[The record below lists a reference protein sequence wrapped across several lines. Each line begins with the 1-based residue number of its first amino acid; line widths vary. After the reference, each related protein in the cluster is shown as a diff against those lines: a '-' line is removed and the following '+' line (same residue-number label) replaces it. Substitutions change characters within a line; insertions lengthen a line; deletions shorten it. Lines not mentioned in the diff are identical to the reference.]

1 VLVLFV
7 TLPPGSVVQ
16 SAAYDVGGV
25 SMIAASIW
33 SIARRRPDSWRPWL
47 LMAVGQA
54 AFVGG
59 DVIWTGELVMGIDP
73 FPSVADV
80 AYLSGYPLLALG
92 LGLAIRSRVR
102 GGDHAGILDAAI
114 LATGVSV
121 VWWTG
126 VLAPL
131 AAETEL
137 AAVEFWVS
145 LAYPLS
151 DILLIGMALALLT
164 TPGARTAS
172 FRLLMLSLLTML
184 AADVNFN
191 VLSLAGTYEDGGL
204 ADSLWL
210 IAYIAFACAAV
221 HPGMDSVFDPR
232 PVAVALLG
240 RVRLTLLACAMLVGP
255 LILAVEQAG
264 AGAIVVVV
272 AVATALLSMLVLLRL
287 AGMVRHL
294 SSDIERRIFLEAQL
308 SFQALHDPLT
318 GLGNRRRF
326 MSALGDALAG
336 KKGAAVLFIDLDDFK
351 NVNDDL
357 GHDAGDAFL
366 RSVGQRLV
374 TGVRPGDVAC
384 RIGGDEFA
392 VLLPAT
398 RSEEEAEAVGDRLLE
413 TLATPIPLEGR
424 SLEVSA
430 SIGLALLPD
439 GERLDV
445 DELLRRADVA
455 MYHAKARGKHRLMI
469 YRPELEPVVAPSP
482 EAAPVRLPAHN
493 RRPRPVTAP

>member
-1 VLVLFV
+1 
-7 TLPPGSVVQ
+7 
-16 SAAYDVGGV
+16 
-25 SMIAASIW
+25 
-33 SIARRRPDSWRPWL
+33 
-47 LMAVGQA
+47 
-54 AFVGG
+54 
-59 DVIWTGELVMGIDP
+59 
-73 FPSVADV
+73 
-80 AYLSGYPLLALG
+80 
-92 LGLAIRSRVR
+92 
-102 GGDHAGILDAAI
+102 
-114 LATGVSV
+114 
-121 VWWTG
+121 
-126 VLAPL
+126 
-131 AAETEL
+131 
-137 AAVEFWVS
+137 
-145 LAYPLS
+145 
-151 DILLIGMALALLT
+151 
-164 TPGARTAS
+164 
-172 FRLLMLSLLTML
+172 MLSLLTML

-204 ADSLWL
+204 ADCLWL
-210 IAYIAFACAAV
+210 IAYIAFASAAV